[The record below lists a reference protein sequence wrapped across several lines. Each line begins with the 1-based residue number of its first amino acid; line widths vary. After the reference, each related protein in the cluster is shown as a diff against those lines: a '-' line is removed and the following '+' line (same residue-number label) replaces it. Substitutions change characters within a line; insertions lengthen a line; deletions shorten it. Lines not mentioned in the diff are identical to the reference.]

1 MDLLNQSPAE
11 RAMSQQIDK
20 LVAQVATALDEE
32 ANPRVIAV
40 VLFQFMQHNPE
51 VCACFE
57 ALCTDWVLPMTLR
70 NSRSIYEGD
79 RALNAA
85 LRRTR

>member
-11 RAMSQQIDK
+11 RAMSQHVDA
-20 LVAQVATALDEE
+20 LTARLQQAFADES
-32 ANPRVIAV
+32 NPRVVAV
-40 VLFQFMQHNPE
+40 VLFQFMQANPE
-51 VCACFE
+51 VCSCFE
-57 ALCTDWVLPMTLR
+57 ALCSDWILPLTLR